1 MTGTA
6 PGRDDRPPPSVPPVT
21 VVVATRDRAPS
32 LLRTLARL
40 RALPDAPPVVVV
52 DNGSSDGTPDAVRDA
67 APWARVIALGR
78 NAGAGARTIGARAAR
93 TPFVAFS
100 DDDSW
105 WDPGAL
111 DAAVAVMRA
120 RPRVALVAAHVVVGP
135 ERRDDPVCLSMA
147 AAGGVEKGE
156 PVPVLGFLA
165 CAAVAR
171 REAFLAVGGYEERF
185 GIGGEE
191 ELLAID
197 LAAGG
202 WELVYVPGAVAV
214 HDPAPRDGDGAGRRR
229 VQARNAVWCA
239 WLRRPVG
246 SALGIT
252 AAHLRRGARDRAVMW
267 GVADAV
273 RDGAWVPARRRV
285 VPAAVEARLRSLG

>member
-1 MTGTA
+1 VTTD
-6 PGRDDRPPPSVPPVT
+6 PRPAAPPVT

-40 RALPDAPPVVVV
+40 RALPAAPPVAVV
-52 DNGSSDGTPDAVRDA
+52 DNGSSDGTPHAVRA
-67 APWARVIALGR
+67 GAPWARVIALGR
-78 NAGAGARTIGARAAR
+78 NAGAAARTIGARSAR

-120 RPRVALVAAHVVVGP
+120 RPRVALVAAHVVVGR
-135 ERRDDPVCLSMA
+135 ERRDDPVCLAMTGG
-147 AAGGVEKGE
+147 AGVAGGE

-165 CAAVAR
+165 CAAVVR

-197 LAAGG
+197 LAAAG
-202 WELVYVPGAVAV
+202 WDLVYVPEAVAV
-214 HDPAPRDGDGAGRRR
+214 HDPAPRDGDGAARRR

-246 SALGIT
+246 SALGVT
-252 AAHLRRGARDRAVMW
+252 AAHLRRGARDRAVMR

-273 RDGAWVPARRRV
+273 RDGGWVPARRRV
-285 VPAAVEARLRSLG
+285 VPAAVEARLRSLEGPSG